1 MARRRTS
8 RNRTQARP
16 IWSGV
21 WFFLFSALG
30 VLLWVMWRAPLMPFI
45 WLGMLIGG
53 ATQQYPVAASGRK
66 NDDPSE
72 RQMAVYHRWKDILA
86 GLLPNGDWLEV
97 RRVYW
102 WMGLL
107 LGMLSGLSGA
117 WWVTLLDAVFGF
129 MCGQG
134 VAHWRNRVED
144 RRHIYKGVSIPAF
157 LRKGK
162 TWMRLTAVLSAVAV
176 FCSVLVFAVAGYMSW
191 FAAPALPGLVFLL
204 LVWLMGRKPQSQYWR
219 DRVDG
224 QRLIDGWVSG
234 DDLQKAWAGAYLTQV
249 NKLGDPENPM
259 IVYRIRLQGSD
270 GKPRS
275 NEGVFKLGVEA
286 VKAPAMADGYRF
298 VSLLAVKQKKRGAEQ
313 FDPSSVRLVT
323 GMDESCIPSIAEKS
337 AGEGLASLVADIA
350 YANTACLWHKR
361 APLMIAHDVSAD
373 EKKAAWLLEVIMPP
387 QGGDSLDRVGFDW
400 LAGDGSPEKIL
411 RMPVFAD
418 LQDKFHLI
426 AFDSTPLSD
435 KGNKWRPDGMTQ
447 DKSFNRYIELSRR
460 FKQEQTIWADLLP
473 PKLNPP
479 APIYDYEESEAG
491 NQCQIHR
498 LPLVINAPAT
508 PADYARC
515 DLNPLQPDAKF
526 IGIVDEGGGVA
537 SMIWGTGAAP
547 VRIDRLVGT
556 TVMHRLYAQAMI
568 FKTLLDVLP
577 AKASVTINSCT
588 SQSKTKAIWTIQFQL
603 GNGATVEDARKQSAR
618 IQSSAGAR
626 HIYWEWRSA
635 DIATI
640 WLCADPYLDVR
651 DLRYWNRPQK
661 QKQLIELALSDAWGV
676 AGVSDPSGRAPDV
689 ISLGALPSN
698 HDVLLAR
705 FRIPAGLDVEKP
717 AHNVGKFLTSADY
730 AYGRILP
737 RGEEHGSNLYDMVLA
752 KRSPFPTMVDADW
765 DFARQSEPRLF
776 PLGVDDMGKP
786 VYWNMK
792 DTFHLLISGKSGTGK
807 SSIAQIV
814 VAEALLK
821 GHDIILIDPS
831 KGCIDFTQWA
841 KPLALAF
848 VGLGQMRETEAV
860 IAWLRHEMAER
871 VELFSR
877 YGVGSIYDLDKS
889 RLTPDELNHVQPI
902 DLVFDEFNS
911 YLQEAGKTTQN
922 PNRDIQLANDNAA
935 VSATNNSIRRTMSA
949 LGKIVV
955 QGRTAGISVI
965 LGAQRL
971 TMDDMKPYNANAFFR
986 SLGRILLGMD
996 STAGIISAQNLREAN
1011 RLQQSLKGEGGKIP
1025 QGRGIFETAQGEL
1038 LAVQTW
1044 WSGGQEKLAELFAD
1058 RTPPQPID
1066 YSRFMPSE
1074 AETYGEVSEDEL
1086 SKLLNQETPNPTGE
1100 EIEDIDEL
1108 NDMLHKSDD
1117 EDTDGD
1123 GNDSDD
1129 KTGDDGI
1136 EEVNW

>member
-1 MARRRTS
+1 MAS
-8 RNRTQARP
+8 RNSRSRTQTRP
-16 IWSGV
+16 ISSGV
-21 WFFLFSALG
+21 WFSLFLVFG
-30 VLLWVMWRAPLMPFI
+30 IILWFFWRLPLVPFL
-45 WLGMLIGG
+45 WLGMLAGG
-53 ATQQYPVAASGRK
+53 ITQQYPVNASGSRK
-66 NDDPSE
+66 DPPSDK
-72 RQMAVYHRWKDILA
+72 QMMVYHRWKDMLA
-86 GLLPNGDWLEV
+86 GLMPNADWLEI
-97 RRVYW
+97 RRVSW
-102 WMGLL
+102 WMGWMAGML
-107 LGMLSGLSGA
+107 LGLNGAVWIALVDGL
-117 WWVTLLDAVFGF
+117 FGF
-129 MCGQG
+129 MLAQG
-134 VAHWRNRVED
+134 WSHYRNRRVD
-144 RRHIYKGVSIPAF
+144 RRHVYKGVSIPAF
-157 LRKGK
+157 LTKSPV
-162 TWMRLTAVLSAVAV
+162 WARLLSVSMALLV
-176 FCSVLVFAVAGYMSW
+176 FAGVLVFVLAGYMSW
-191 FAAPALPGLVFLL
+191 LSAVTLPGFVFLL
-204 LVWLMGRKPQSQYWR
+204 LVWLLGRKPQSRYWR
-219 DRVDG
+219 ELVEG
-224 QRLIDGWVSG
+224 QQLLDGWLAG
-234 DDLQKAWAGAYLTQV
+234 DDLQKAWSGAYLTQV
-249 NKLGDPENPM
+249 NKIGSSDNPL

-286 VKAPAMADGYRF
+286 LRAPALADGYRF
-298 VSLLAVKQKKRGAEQ
+298 VCLLSAKQKKKGAEQ
-313 FDPSSVRLVT
+313 FDPSSVRLAL
-323 GMDESCIPSIAEKS
+323 GMDESCIPSIAERK

-350 YANTACLWHKR
+350 YAQTAFIWHKR
-361 APLMIAHDVSAD
+361 APLTLAHDVSAD
-373 EKKAAWLLEVIMPP
+373 DSKAAWLLEIITPP
-387 QGGDSLDRVGFDW
+387 QGGDSIDRISFDW
-400 LAGDGSPEKIL
+400 LEGEGSPAETL

-418 LQDKFHLI
+418 LQDKFHLV
-426 AFDSTPLSD
+426 AFDDAKLSD
-435 KGNKWRPDGMTQ
+435 KGNKWRPDGMTHKKAF
-447 DKSFNRYIELSRR
+447 DDYITISKR
-460 FKQEQTIWADLLP
+460 FKSDQSAWVKCLP
-473 PKLNPP
+473 SKLNPP
-479 APIYDYEESEAG
+479 APIYDYEKTQDCDG
-491 NQCQIHR
+491 WQLHY
-498 LPLVINAPAT
+498 LPLVLTAPAT
-508 PADYARC
+508 PADYERC
-515 DLNPLQPDAKF
+515 DLGPLQPEARF
-526 IGIVDEGGGVA
+526 IGLVDEGSDMAGL
-537 SMIWGTGAAP
+537 IWSTGSAP
-547 VRIDRLVGT
+547 VRIDQLTGNT
-556 TVMHRLYAQAMI
+556 PLHRKYAEALI
-568 FKTLLDVLP
+568 FKTLIDVLP
-577 AKASVTINSCT
+577 AKASVNITACT
-588 SQSKTKAIWTIQFQL
+588 PQSKDKPIWSIQFQL

-618 IQSSAGAR
+618 IQSSVGAK

-635 DIATI
+635 DSATV
-640 WLCADPYLDVR
+640 WLCDDPCLDVR
-651 DLRYWNRPQK
+651 DISHWNRRSK
-661 QKQLIELALSDAWGV
+661 QKHLIELALSDSWGV
-676 AGVSDPSGRAPDV
+676 AGVSDPSGRTPDV
-689 ISLGALPSN
+689 VSLGALPSN
-698 HDVLLAR
+698 HDVLLTR
-705 FRIPAGLDVEKP
+705 FQIPAGLDVDKP
-717 AHNVGKFLTSADY
+717 SRNIGKFLTSADY

-752 KRSPFPTMVDADW
+752 KRSPFPTMVNADW
-765 DFARQSEPRLF
+765 DFARQSKPRMF

-786 VYWNMK
+786 VYWSMK

-860 IAWLRHEMAER
+860 IAWLRDEMAQR
-871 VELFSR
+871 VKLFSR

-889 RLTPDELNHVQPI
+889 QLNEEELAHTKPI
-902 DLVFDEFNS
+902 DIVFDEFNS

-1086 SKLLNQETPNPTGE
+1086 SKLLSQGTDPQTAGE
-1100 EIEDIDEL
+1100 EINDMDEL
-1108 NDMLHKSDD
+1108 HDMLHHPDNNDADS
-1117 EDTDGD
+1117 EDGD
-1123 GNDSDD
+1123 D
-1129 KTGDDGI
+1129 I
-1136 EEVNW
+1136 EEVDW